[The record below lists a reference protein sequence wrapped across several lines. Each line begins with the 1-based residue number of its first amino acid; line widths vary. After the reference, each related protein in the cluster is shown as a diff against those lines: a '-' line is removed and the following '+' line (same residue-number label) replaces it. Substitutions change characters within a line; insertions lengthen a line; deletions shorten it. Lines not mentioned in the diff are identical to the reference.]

1 MNRRFYAPDGEGAD
15 GHYMEIGQYPN
26 DERFMGEWFIRFY
39 DADGNLYNVADGYEN
54 APEAMWYAHKFRPK
68 WHDPWAEEPGVC
80 PACGSHDC
88 EAPHMTANG
97 KTVTMWVECSE
108 CGSTHMEYY
117 ELTTSKMGWDE

>member
-15 GHYMEIGQYPN
+15 GHYMEVGQYP
-26 DERFMGEWFIRFY
+26 DKVGGEWFIRFY

-68 WHDPWAEEPGVC
+68 WRDPWAEEPGVC

-88 EAPHMTANG
+88 EAPHVTVNG

-117 ELTTSKMGWDE
+117 ELTTKKMGWRNE